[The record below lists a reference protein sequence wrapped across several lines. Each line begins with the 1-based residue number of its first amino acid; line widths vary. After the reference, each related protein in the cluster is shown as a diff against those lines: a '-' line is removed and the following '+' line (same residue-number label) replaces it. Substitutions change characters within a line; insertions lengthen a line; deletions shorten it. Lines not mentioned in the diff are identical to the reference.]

1 MPKIIIGKDCGNSP
15 KNILLKDLV
24 VALVKGDAKFFL
36 ATVTD
41 DIRWDIIGNPL
52 LEGKEEVAKALER
65 MKGDK
70 DTTLTI
76 KHIAT
81 HGKAGAVDGTI
92 ELGNGKILA
101 FCDVFEFN
109 SSTGKSVKEITS
121 YVVERK

>member
-15 KNILLKDLV
+15 KNILLKDMV
-24 VALVKGDAKFFL
+24 VAMMKGDTKFFL

-41 DIRWDIIGNPL
+41 DIRWDIIGSPL
-52 LEGKEEVAKALER
+52 LQGKDEVAKALER

-76 KHIAT
+76 SHIAT

-92 ELGNGKILA
+92 KLGNGKTLA

-109 SSTGKSVKEITS
+109 SSTGKSIREITS
-121 YVVERK
+121 YVIERK